1 MSIAKKVVPSALVLA
16 LTSIFVNVLWGTPFP
31 LVKEMYVE
39 MNLLPSILGDN
50 YNGQVLTAISIR
62 FFLAGIM
69 TLLMAMCMKQNI
81 FAVSKK
87 QWKDVTYMGLVSTTA
102 AYFFF
107 NIGLVH
113 TVTIKSSILAQASI
127 FFSVLLAHF
136 AYKNDRMNKAKWIG
150 LLFGFAGLVI
160 VNVAKPTANISEL
173 FSFNLLGDG
182 FMLLYGLVAA
192 IGMMQARAIGSTLP
206 VFVMT
211 GWNLLI
217 GSIVLF
223 AIGIFMG
230 GSLSLI
236 HWTPL
241 GTILLVFLA
250 LLSSVTFGLW
260 YWVVQYAK
268 IGEVSMYKFFMPV
281 SGSLLAIM
289 IGQDAFTIPLAIGL
303 ILVCFG
309 IVIVNKP
316 EILGLKKKTAQ
327 QPAETIEK
335 KE

>member
-1 MSIAKKVVPSALVLA
+1 MNNIAKKIAPSALVLA

-31 LVKEMYVE
+31 LVKVMYEE
-39 MNLLPSILGDN
+39 MNLLPQLLGDN
-50 YNGQVLTAISIR
+50 YNGQVLTAISLR

-69 TLLMAMCMKQNI
+69 TLMMAACMKQNI
-81 FAVSKK
+81 FAVTKK
-87 QWKDVTYMGLVSTTA
+87 QWIDVTSMGLVSTTA

-113 TVTIKSSILAQASI
+113 TVTIKSTVLAQASI
-127 FFSVLLAHF
+127 FFSILLAHF
-136 AYKNDRMNKAKWIG
+136 AYKNDRMNQAKWIG
-150 LLFGFAGLVI
+150 LILGFAGLII
-160 VNVAKPTANISEL
+160 VNITKPTADISQL

-217 GSIVLF
+217 GSIALF
-223 AIGIFMG
+223 VIGLMMG

-236 HWTPL
+236 HWTTL
-241 GTILLVFLA
+241 GTVLLVFLA

-268 IGEVSMYKFFMPV
+268 IGEVSMFKFFMPV

-289 IGQDAFTIPLAIGL
+289 IGQDVFTLPLAIGL
-303 ILVCFG
+303 VLVCLG
-309 IVIVNKP
+309 IIVVNKP
-316 EILGLKKKTAQ
+316 EILGLKKK
-327 QPAETIEK
+327 QPADK
-335 KE
+335 S

>member
-1 MSIAKKVVPSALVLA
+1 MNNIAKKIAPSALVLA

-31 LVKEMYVE
+31 LVKVMYEE
-39 MNLLPSILGDN
+39 MNLLPQLLGDN
-50 YNGQVLTAISIR
+50 YNGQVLTAISLR

-69 TLLMAMCMKQNI
+69 TLMMAACMKQNI
-81 FAVSKK
+81 FAVTKK
-87 QWKDVTYMGLVSTTA
+87 QWIDVTSMGLVSTTA

-107 NIGLVH
+107 KIGLVH
-113 TVTIKSSILAQASI
+113 TVTIKSTVLAQASI
-127 FFSVLLAHF
+127 FFSILLAHF
-136 AYKNDRMNKAKWIG
+136 AYKNDRMNQAKWIG
-150 LLFGFAGLVI
+150 LILGFAGLII
-160 VNVAKPTANISEL
+160 VNITKPTADISQL

-217 GSIVLF
+217 GSIALF
-223 AIGIFMG
+223 VIGLMMG

-236 HWTPL
+236 HWTTL
-241 GTILLVFLA
+241 GTVLLVFLA

-268 IGEVSMYKFFMPV
+268 IGEVSMFKFFMPV

-289 IGQDAFTIPLAIGL
+289 IGQDVFTLPLAIGL
-303 ILVCFG
+303 VLVCLG
-309 IVIVNKP
+309 IIVVNKP
-316 EILGLKKKTAQ
+316 EILGLKKK
-327 QPAETIEK
+327 QPADK
-335 KE
+335 S

>member
-1 MSIAKKVVPSALVLA
+1 MNNIASKIAPSALVLA

-31 LVKEMYVE
+31 LVKVMYSE
-39 MNLLPSILGDN
+39 MNLQPALLGDN
-50 YNGQVLTAISIR
+50 YNGQVLTAISLR

-69 TLLMAMCMKQNI
+69 TLVMAMCMRQKI
-81 FAVSKK
+81 FAVTKK
-87 QWKDVTYMGLVSTTA
+87 QWFDVTSMGLVSTTA

-113 TVTIKSSILAQASI
+113 TVTIKSTILAQASI
-127 FFSVLLAHF
+127 FFSILLAHF
-136 AYKNDRMNKAKWIG
+136 AYKNDRMNKSKWIG
-150 LLFGFAGLVI
+150 LILGFAGLII
-160 VNVAKPTANISEL
+160 VNITKPTADISQL

-182 FMLLYGLVAA
+182 FMLLYGVVAA

-217 GSIVLF
+217 GAVALF
-223 AIGIFMG
+223 VIGVFMG

-236 HWTPL
+236 HWTSL
-241 GTILLVFLA
+241 GTVLLIFLA

-281 SGSLLAIM
+281 SGSMLAIA
-289 IGQDAFTIPLAIGL
+289 IGQDVFTLPLAIGL
-303 ILVCFG
+303 VLVCFG
-309 IVIVNKP
+309 IIVVNKP
-316 EILGLKKKTAQ
+316 EILGLKKKQTPQ
-327 QPAETIEK
+327 TK
-335 KE
+335 

>member
-1 MSIAKKVVPSALVLA
+1 MNNIAKKIAPSALVLA

-31 LVKEMYVE
+31 LVKVMYEE
-39 MNLLPSILGDN
+39 MNLLPELLGDN
-50 YNGQVLTAISIR
+50 YNGQVLTAISLR

-69 TLLMAMCMKQNI
+69 TLMMAACMKQNI
-81 FAVSKK
+81 FAVTKK
-87 QWKDVTYMGLVSTTA
+87 QWIDVTSMGLVSTTA

-113 TVTIKSSILAQASI
+113 TVTIKSTVLAQASI
-127 FFSVLLAHF
+127 FFSILLAHF
-136 AYKNDRMNKAKWIG
+136 AYKNDRMNQTKWIG
-150 LLFGFAGLVI
+150 LILGFAGLII
-160 VNVAKPTANISEL
+160 VNITKPTADISQL

-217 GSIVLF
+217 GSIALF
-223 AIGIFMG
+223 VIGLIMG
-230 GSLSLI
+230 GKLSLI
-236 HWTPL
+236 HWTTL
-241 GTILLVFLA
+241 GIVLLVFLA

-268 IGEVSMYKFFMPV
+268 IGEVSMFKFFMPV

-289 IGQDAFTIPLAIGL
+289 IGQDVFTLPLAIGL
-303 ILVCFG
+303 VLVCLG
-309 IVIVNKP
+309 IIVVNKP
-316 EILGLKKKTAQ
+316 EILGLKKK
-327 QPAETIEK
+327 QPANK
-335 KE
+335 P

>member
-1 MSIAKKVVPSALVLA
+1 MNNIAKKIAPSALVLA

-31 LVKEMYVE
+31 LVKVMYEE
-39 MNLLPSILGDN
+39 MNLLPQLLGDN
-50 YNGQVLTAISIR
+50 YNGQVLTAISLR

-69 TLLMAMCMKQNI
+69 TLIMAACMKQNI
-81 FAVSKK
+81 FAVTKK
-87 QWKDVTYMGLVSTTA
+87 QWIDVTSMGLVSTTA

-113 TVTIKSSILAQASI
+113 TVTIKSTVLAQASI
-127 FFSVLLAHF
+127 FFSILLAHF
-136 AYKNDRMNKAKWIG
+136 AYKNDRMNQAKWIG
-150 LLFGFAGLVI
+150 LILGFAGLII
-160 VNVAKPTANISEL
+160 VNITKPTANISQL

-217 GSIVLF
+217 GSIALF
-223 AIGIFMG
+223 VIGLMMG

-236 HWTPL
+236 HWTTL
-241 GTILLVFLA
+241 GTVLLVFLA

-268 IGEVSMYKFFMPV
+268 IGEVSMFKFFMPV

-289 IGQDAFTIPLAIGL
+289 IGQDVFTLPLAIGL
-303 ILVCFG
+303 VLVCLG
-309 IVIVNKP
+309 IIVVNKP
-316 EILGLKKKTAQ
+316 EILGLKKK
-327 QPAETIEK
+327 QPADK
-335 KE
+335 S

>member
-1 MSIAKKVVPSALVLA
+1 MNNIAKKIAPSALVLA

-31 LVKEMYVE
+31 LVKVMYEE
-39 MNLLPSILGDN
+39 MNLLPQLLGDN
-50 YNGQVLTAISIR
+50 YNGQVLTAISLR

-69 TLLMAMCMKQNI
+69 TLMMAACMKQHI
-81 FAVSKK
+81 FAVTKK
-87 QWKDVTYMGLVSTTA
+87 QWIDVTSMGLVSTTA

-113 TVTIKSSILAQASI
+113 TVTIKSTVLAQASI
-127 FFSVLLAHF
+127 FFSILLAHF
-136 AYKNDRMNKAKWIG
+136 AYKNDRMNQAKWIG
-150 LLFGFAGLVI
+150 LILGFAGLII
-160 VNVAKPTANISEL
+160 VNITKPTADISQL

-217 GSIVLF
+217 GSIALF
-223 AIGIFMG
+223 VIGLMMG

-236 HWTPL
+236 HWTTL
-241 GTILLVFLA
+241 GTVLLVFLA

-268 IGEVSMYKFFMPV
+268 IGEVSMFKFFMPV

-289 IGQDAFTIPLAIGL
+289 IGQDVFTLPLAIGL
-303 ILVCFG
+303 VLVCLG
-309 IVIVNKP
+309 IIVVNKP
-316 EILGLKKKTAQ
+316 EILGLKKK
-327 QPAETIEK
+327 QPADK
-335 KE
+335 S

>member
-1 MSIAKKVVPSALVLA
+1 MNNIVKKAAPSALVLA

-31 LVKEMYVE
+31 LVKVMYDE
-39 MNLLPSILGDN
+39 MNLQPAILGDD
-50 YNGQVLTAISIR
+50 YNGQVLTAISLR
-62 FFLAGIM
+62 FFLAGII
-69 TLLMAMCMKQNI
+69 TLIMAACMKQKI
-81 FAVSKK
+81 FAINKK
-87 QWKDVTYMGLVSTTA
+87 QWIDVTSMGLVSTTA

-127 FFSVLLAHF
+127 FFSILLAHF
-136 AYKNDRMNKAKWIG
+136 AYKNDRLNKAKWVG
-150 LLFGFAGLVI
+150 LILGFVGLI
-160 VNVAKPTANISEL
+160 VVNMTKPTANLSQL

-217 GSIVLF
+217 GSIALF
-223 AIGIFMG
+223 IIGIIMG

-236 HWTPL
+236 HWTTL
-241 GTILLVFLA
+241 GTILLIFLA

-268 IGEVSMYKFFMPV
+268 IGEVSMYKFFMPI
-281 SGSLLAIM
+281 SGSLLAIA
-289 IGQDAFTIPLAIGL
+289 IGQDLFTWPLIIGL
-303 ILVCFG
+303 VLVCLG
-309 IVIVNKP
+309 IIAVNKP
-316 EILGLKKKTAQ
+316 DILRLNKTAKSV
-327 QPAETIEK
+327 PNK
-335 KE
+335 NDVK